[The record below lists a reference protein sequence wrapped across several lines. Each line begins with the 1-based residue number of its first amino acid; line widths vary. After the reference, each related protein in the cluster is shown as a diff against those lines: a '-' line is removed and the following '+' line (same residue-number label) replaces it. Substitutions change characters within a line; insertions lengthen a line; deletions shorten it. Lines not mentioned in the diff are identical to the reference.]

1 MEGASTASDIWSLG
15 CVIIELMT
23 GRPPFAEC
31 ANGMAGESALAR
43 QGKHRPSC

>member
-23 GRPPFAEC
+23 GRPPFADC
-31 ANGMAGESALAR
+31 ANGMAGEPASDFQLEL
-43 QGKHRPSC
+43 GLS